1 MPLLKTLTS
10 LAAGLLAMASAAAAQ
25 TSTLETVRARGAMRC
40 GVTELGQLLS
50 TINVEGRWIGFYSEF
65 CRAIA
70 AATTGSADNVDFVL
84 VAIQDRFKVVRDGDV
99 DVLAE
104 ASTWT
109 LARDDEGL
117 TFAGNYFMDS
127 QGFLVRRAAG
137 LKGLADMKGRKICV
151 QDNTTSIDNVRE
163 VNAVRGLGMDVKAF
177 GTIEGAYA
185 AFFGHQCESLST
197 DSMILT
203 SMRQLLAPNPDD
215 YLLLPDRISKEPIG
229 PVVRENDSRWEDA
242 VRWTLFA
249 MIAAEE
255 LGITQANAA
264 EQRRTGT
271 GEARRLLGGEPGF
284 GAKLGLSEDWA
295 FNVIT
300 QVGNYGEVFE
310 RSLGGQSLLKME
322 RGLND
327 LWSRGGLLWA
337 PPIR

>member
-1 MPLLKTLTS
+1 MLKSLTVV
-10 LAAGLLAMASAAAAQ
+10 AAGLLSLAAAAASA
-25 TSTLETVRARGAMRC
+25 STLDTVRERGAVRC

-65 CRAIA
+65 CRAVA

-84 VAIQDRFKVVRDGDV
+84 VAIQDRFKVVRDSDV
-99 DVLAE
+99 DLLAE

-109 LARDDEGL
+109 LARDGEGL
-117 TFAGNYFMDS
+117 TFAGSYFMDS
-127 QGFLVRRAAG
+127 QGFLARRASG
-137 LKGLADMKGRKICV
+137 LNGLADMKGRKVCV

-163 VNAVRGLGMDVKAF
+163 VNAVRGLGMEVKAF

-185 AFFGHQCESLST
+185 AFFGHQCDALST
-197 DSMILT
+197 DRMILA

-215 YLLLPDRISKEPIG
+215 YVLLPDRISKEPIG

-255 LGITQANAA
+255 LGVTQANAA
-264 EQRRTGT
+264 QQRGSGT
-271 GEARRLLGGEPGF
+271 GEARRLLGGTPGF
-284 GAKLGLSEDWA
+284 GAKLGLPDDWA
-295 FNVIT
+295 FNVVA

-310 RSLGGQSLLKME
+310 RSLGAQSLLKME